1 MGPRTGRRRRWEAKR
16 LVRWRI
22 GAGTADG
29 DTSFTCTGTL
39 TKGINRGNDVTVPPV
54 NFERLPIG
62 ALDEI
67 RLINDLVVYFNN
79 YLNDLPYACVP
90 EMNPGK
96 YNSNSFASGLLR
108 RAGSPLPLFPI
119 RGSFA
124 PGWPTPVP
132 SWKFDPQ

>member
-1 MGPRTGRRRRWEAKR
+1 MHQDEYDNYFMT
-16 LVRWRI
+16 L
-22 GAGTADG
+22 GAGIGND
-29 DTSFTCTGTL
+29 DTSVLCIGTL
-39 TKGINRGNDVTVPPV
+39 TKGINRENDVTVPPV

-90 EMNPGK
+90 EINKGK

-108 RAGSPLPLFPI
+108 RAGAPLPLLPI